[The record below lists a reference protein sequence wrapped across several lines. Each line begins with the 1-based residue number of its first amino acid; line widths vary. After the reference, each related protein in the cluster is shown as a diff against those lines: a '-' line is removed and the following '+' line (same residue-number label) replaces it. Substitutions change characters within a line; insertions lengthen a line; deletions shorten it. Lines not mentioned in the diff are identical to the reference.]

1 MYVNKCVVKV
11 PGTGYTLTSNRGV
24 YKIEEDIS
32 KCSCT
37 FSRGFGLPCRHI
49 LFVAAQEAIT
59 LPIEM
64 YNQRWK
70 TIEEETEEHLPDAY
84 TPIAS
89 RQKGREN
96 LKLVDRSQLFSEANL
111 LARSIANTMQDLPLP
126 TFDGY
131 MCLLR
136 QLHRAIQ
143 ENRKIRLIE
152 GMVYLFAVM
161 LPSLSNFIHLDVA
174 DTQVATI
181 VSTPARSP
189 LSLILSESDTLILSD
204 SLIGVLNDMSPFM
217 ENFGSFDP
225 ATQPRRPTSL
235 TLISP
240 SMEGASMTLAYHCSE
255 GGSTMTVTVRSP
267 TAGSTQAGTM
277 PSVTITELPTV
288 HTATQLAISDV
299 PHLPIAGT
307 STALLSDA
315 PEISVPPL
323 LSTEATSV
331 VLHVPPALTDPQ
343 VPPLF
348 HTATPVVL
356 DVPPAL
362 TDPQLPPLLHTA
374 TPVVLHVPPALTTKT
389 NGPRTRR
396 PRGHNVVPP
405 TATIQKTTAT
415 IQKTVAASSSTQPN
429 STQANKRARET
440 EDSNLPQLQ
449 DLELPQMKK
458 RRGRPRKIRKLLQY
472 ALSKKPFTK
481 KKKKEQAISN
491 YFQIL

>member
-96 LKLVDRSQLFSEANL
+96 PKPIDRSQLFSEANL

-161 LPSLSNFIHLDVA
+161 LPYIFNI
-174 DTQVATI
+174 
-181 VSTPARSP
+181 
-189 LSLILSESDTLILSD
+189 
-204 SLIGVLNDMSPFM
+204 
-217 ENFGSFDP
+217 
-225 ATQPRRPTSL
+225 
-235 TLISP
+235 
-240 SMEGASMTLAYHCSE
+240 C
-255 GGSTMTVTVRSP
+255 
-267 TAGSTQAGTM
+267 
-277 PSVTITELPTV
+277 
-288 HTATQLAISDV
+288 
-299 PHLPIAGT
+299 
-307 STALLSDA
+307 
-315 PEISVPPL
+315 
-323 LSTEATSV
+323 
-331 VLHVPPALTDPQ
+331 
-343 VPPLF
+343 
-348 HTATPVVL
+348 
-356 DVPPAL
+356 
-362 TDPQLPPLLHTA
+362 
-374 TPVVLHVPPALTTKT
+374 
-389 NGPRTRR
+389 
-396 PRGHNVVPP
+396 
-405 TATIQKTTAT
+405 
-415 IQKTVAASSSTQPN
+415 
-429 STQANKRARET
+429 
-440 EDSNLPQLQ
+440 
-449 DLELPQMKK
+449 
-458 RRGRPRKIRKLLQY
+458 
-472 ALSKKPFTK
+472 
-481 KKKKEQAISN
+481 
-491 YFQIL
+491 

>member
-96 LKLVDRSQLFSEANL
+96 PKPIDRSQLFSEANL

-181 VSTPARSP
+181 VSTPARSPLNLILSESDTQVATVVSTPRSP

-343 VPPLF
+343 VPPL
-348 HTATPVVL
+348 
-356 DVPPAL
+356 
-362 TDPQLPPLLHTA
+362 LHTA

-449 DLELPQMKK
+449 DLQLPQMKK

-472 ALSKKPFTK
+472 ALSKKPFTNK
-481 KKKKEQAISN
+481 KQKGTGNQ
-491 YFQIL
+491 